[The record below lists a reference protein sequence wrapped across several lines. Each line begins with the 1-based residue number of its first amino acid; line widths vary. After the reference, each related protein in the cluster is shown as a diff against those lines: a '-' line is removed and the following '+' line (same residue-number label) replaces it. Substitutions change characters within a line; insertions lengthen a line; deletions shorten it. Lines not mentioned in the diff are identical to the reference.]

1 MDEREMNSEK
11 NLRIDLKDRIEEL
24 LEKRDYSGLK
34 DILVVMNAADIST
47 LFDDLKDSR
56 IPLLFR
62 LLPKVLAAEVC
73 RK

>member
-34 DILVVMNAADIST
+34 DIL
-47 LFDDLKDSR
+47 L
-56 IPLLFR
+56 
-62 LLPKVLAAEVC
+62 
-73 RK
+73 